1 MHYRRLSCTTTEMTL
16 NTNQNCVLY
25 MCNLN
30 SLNCTRSHVH
40 TCLVPITIST
50 PFPSSQPHNN
60 WSPPFCIA
68 ESTPIKPCWLQVSGS
83 NRHAL
88 AQSIAAILIS
98 YQTTPRNHHLKLH
111 ILYPTHAILFAL
123 AGFALALV
131 LFSALPKDW
140 MAIKICGGSLC
151 SPLMSSPWFPKNNI
165 VVTTNVSWFV

>member
-30 SLNCTRSHVH
+30 SLNCSHVH

-68 ESTPIKPCWLQVSGS
+68 KSSPIKPCWLQVSGS

-131 LFSALPKDW
+131 LFLALPNW
-140 MAIKICGGSLC
+140 MAMKICGSSLC
-151 SPLMSSPWFPKNNI
+151 SPLSSCFPKNNI
-165 VVTTNVSWFV
+165 LVTTNVSLFV